1 MITVHGPA
9 GDLEYVNR
17 QLLDYVGGE
26 ISDLT
31 GLGWAQLVHPDDA
44 TEAVNAWLQ
53 ALATEQPLD
62 IVFRIR
68 SAEST
73 YRWFHVR
80 TTPLQGTRGQILRW
94 YSLFWDIEDMKQGEI
109 LLREREHE
117 LRLLVDSVPG
127 MIAVANASGMH
138 EYANKR
144 AMDYV
149 GKELQDVADLAWT
162 DDIHP
167 DERDMVRTEWMR
179 SVAAGVAM
187 DLEHRW
193 RRHDGLYRWIHARVE
208 PLRDDG
214 GRIVRWYGLL
224 VDIDDRKRAEDALRR
239 TQAQLAHVTRLT
251 SVGELT
257 ASIAHE
263 INQPLVTI
271 LNNASACLEFLPK
284 GDEILPDVPEA
295 LHEIA
300 EAAERA
306 SDIIVRVRQWATKKS
321 FDPTVVDLRDVV
333 ADVTA
338 LARHEA
344 VNRGVVVH
352 TESADT
358 LPSVVGDRVQLQQ
371 VLLNLVVNAMDAMS
385 VIDAAERRLT
395 IGARSETDDDRSH
408 VVVTVRDAGGGLADG
423 AAGKIFEPFYTTKPD
438 GMGMGLAISRSIV
451 EAHGGRLWAEPNAG
465 AGVTFAFTVPTA
477 KAIDPP

>member
-1 MITVHGPA
+1 
-9 GDLEYVNR
+9 
-17 QLLDYVGGE
+17 
-26 ISDLT
+26 
-31 GLGWAQLVHPDDA
+31 
-44 TEAVNAWLQ
+44 
-53 ALATEQPLD
+53 
-62 IVFRIR
+62 
-68 SAEST
+68 
-73 YRWFHVR
+73 
-80 TTPLQGTRGQILRW
+80 
-94 YSLFWDIEDMKQGEI
+94 
-109 LLREREHE
+109 
-117 LRLLVDSVPG
+117 
-127 MIAVANASGMH
+127 MH

-144 AMDYV
+144 AMEYV

-167 DERDMVRTEWMR
+167 DERELVRTEWMR
-179 SVAAGVAM
+179 SVTAGVAM

-208 PLRDDG
+208 PLRDHG

-239 TQAQLAHVTRLT
+239 TQTQLAHVTRLT

-263 INQPLVTI
+263 INQPLATI

-284 GDEILPDVPEA
+284 GREVVPDVPEA
-295 LHEIA
+295 LHEIVD
-300 EAAERA
+300 AAERA

-321 FDPTVVDLRDVV
+321 FDPTVVDLCGVV

-344 VNRGVVVH
+344 VSRGVVIRTKAVG
-352 TESADT
+352 T
-358 LPSVVGDRVQLQQ
+358 LPAVVGDRVQLQQ

-385 VIDAAERRLT
+385 TIEPAERLLLIDARA
-395 IGARSETDDDRSH
+395 ETDDDRSH
-408 VVVTVRDAGGGLADG
+408 VVVTVCDAGGGLADG
-423 AAGKIFEPFYTTKPD
+423 AAGRIFEPFYTTKPD

-465 AGVTFAFTVPTA
+465 PGTTFAFTVPTA
-477 KAIDPP
+477 TATEMP